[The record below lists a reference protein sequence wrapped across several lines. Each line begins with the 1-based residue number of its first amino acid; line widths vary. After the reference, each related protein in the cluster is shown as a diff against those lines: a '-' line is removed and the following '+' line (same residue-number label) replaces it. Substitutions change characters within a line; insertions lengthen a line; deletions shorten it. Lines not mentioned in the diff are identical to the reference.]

1 MPHRFFVESPIASN
15 RATLAGSE
23 AHHVQH
29 VMRMHVGDELLLF
42 DGGGSEFRGRI
53 ESMGRQQVEVTVLQR
68 HEHNVELAAELT
80 VGAALPKADRQRWLV
95 EKLTELGTTRFV
107 PLRTRRSVVHPDDKS
122 LNKLRRAVIEAS
134 KQCGRNR
141 LLHVTPLTSLDAFLA
156 TAPDDAQKWFGHAQ
170 GSAANT
176 DRSDQPLYVA
186 VGPEGGLADEEI
198 GAARQQGWRAVSLG
212 PRILRIETACLALAT
227 LAAQRFFR

>member
-53 ESMGRQQVEVTVLQR
+53 ESMGRQQIEVTVLQR

-80 VGAALPKADRQRWLV
+80 VGAAHDLVDRA
-95 EKLTELGTTRFV
+95 EEH
-107 PLRTRRSVVHPDDKS
+107 LRAAFPDVIDIVVHVEP
-122 LNKLRRAVIEAS
+122 APPEADPS
-134 KQCGRNR
+134 
-141 LLHVTPLTSLDAFLA
+141 S
-156 TAPDDAQKWFGHAQ
+156 
-170 GSAANT
+170 
-176 DRSDQPLYVA
+176 
-186 VGPEGGLADEEI
+186 
-198 GAARQQGWRAVSLG
+198 
-212 PRILRIETACLALAT
+212 
-227 LAAQRFFR
+227 